1 MNNERHLEQ
10 IKNDIKIITTNKL
23 SVLQSKLLFMGITYE
38 IILRKDLFPQ
48 NEDLKKFINNIYIE
62 NFEDKIPFRDYLYDS
77 RTMLGARIQK
87 KILSD
92 LSYEQ
97 ITTMVNKIYNLLPSK
112 DIKKI
117 SRSKKSEN
125 MDKEVVEWMNFIRNK
140 GLNNHELL

>member
-1 MNNERHLEQ
+1 VNNERHLEQ